1 MYKKQISKSVF
12 LSKLEMLSK
21 QTKISSMIGLTF
33 LFFLVEL
40 ITGYVVGSIALVAD
54 SFHMLSDVIAL
65 VIALYATKLAKSKT
79 AGPEYSFGLQRA
91 EVLGALINGVSLLA
105 LSATLIIG
113 AIQRFFNPEVIDH
126 PWMVL
131 YVGSGGLLINI
142 IGMFIFHD
150 HGHLHSDQ
158 HTEKEGLLETST
170 AGHPKLMDL
179 ENPVNLNS
187 NVVMVATLMQQS
199 QSTTP
204 EIEMLHRDSK
214 NLSSTATCSES
225 HNHDTEKAEADGSHH
240 GHSHSPGHKHD
251 HAASHGHSHNHDDMN
266 MHGVFLHILGDL
278 LASIGVII
286 SALLIIYV
294 NQSWTIYVDPAIS
307 VLITLIIIKST
318 VPLVKSACYILLQA
332 TPKTVSVSKIREDI
346 LNIDGVLGVHELHVW
361 QLSDS
366 QIVASIHVVVPHPDS
381 VSHNPASEKCYMEL
395 AEIIKLRLHGHGI
408 HSTTVQPEFL
418 ISSPITDEP
427 SITCLLRCASEDCAE
442 KTCCPLN

>member
-1 MYKKQISKSVF
+1 
-12 LSKLEMLSK
+12 MLSK

-113 AIQRFFNPEVIDH
+113 AIQRFFNPEGNS
-126 PWMVL
+126 L
-131 YVGSGGLLINI
+131 YLTRN
-142 IGMFIFHD
+142 

-204 EIEMLHRDSK
+204 EIEMLHRDS
-214 NLSSTATCSES
+214 TATCSES
-225 HNHDTEKAEADGSHH
+225 HNHEKAEADGSHH
-240 GHSHSPGHKHD
+240 DHSHSPGHKHD
-251 HAASHGHSHNHDDMN
+251 HSASHGHSHNHDDMN

-395 AEIIKLRLHGHGI
+395 AEIIKLRLHVCVLYN
-408 HSTTVQPEFL
+408 TYL
-418 ISSPITDEP
+418 
-427 SITCLLRCASEDCAE
+427 
-442 KTCCPLN
+442 